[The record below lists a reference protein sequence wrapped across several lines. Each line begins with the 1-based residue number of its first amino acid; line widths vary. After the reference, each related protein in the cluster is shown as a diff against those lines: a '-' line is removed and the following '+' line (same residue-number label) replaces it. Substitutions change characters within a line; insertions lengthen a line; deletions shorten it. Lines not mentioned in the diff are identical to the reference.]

1 MSVCERYCYWLHSV
15 DSEFYLCAVLPEQ
28 MCCERYC
35 YWLHSVDSEFYLCA
49 VLPEQMCCTIS
60 GPPSFPACIAWPT
73 LPLKVNPASMH
84 HLMHAATPLAIYT
97 CQRQSIVNIAIYKH
111 VTDYSVF
118 FSSFFFCSKIL
129 LKENILANCIQDI
142 LNRLSY
148 LNITLHRQLFVYPTG
163 YRWRSQCRSTMCRA
177 WWMLSG
183 SE

>member
-1 MSVCERYCYWLHSV
+1 MSV
-15 DSEFYLCAVLPEQ
+15 
-28 MCCERYC
+28 CERYC

-118 FSSFFFCSKIL
+118 FSSFFFL
-129 LKENILANCIQDI
+129 HQDI
-142 LNRLSY
+142 TEGEHSCQLHTGHTEQIELS
-148 LNITLHRQLFVYPTG
+148 
-163 YRWRSQCRSTMCRA
+163 
-177 WWMLSG
+177 
-183 SE
+183 